1 MRERG
6 FMTRGIPLLV
16 LGFVLGSCGR
26 APRSELVSQ
35 NKLKGARET
44 LNSSTVLGEDWF
56 NLNPEEDFRE
66 GESINR
72 VYREL
77 ERDLEIRVQKL
88 APITVAVIDS
98 GVDITHE
105 DLKNNLWIN
114 KGETGLDA
122 KGHNK
127 ATNGID
133 DDGNGY
139 VDDVHGWNFIGGY
152 DKDGKAIHIGAETL
166 EKTRIL
172 RKLQKRK
179 DSGEFLNSE
188 EESLFQNFKLEID
201 KERRQAQN
209 DLAIF
214 QPALQD
220 IDQNYKTIEPLIKK
234 PFDLLTR
241 IDVLNLVSEDS
252 SVTSARDKIIS
263 AFEGLGFPSVA
274 KIKQFIEINQD
285 ALNFSLNVEFDP
297 RAIIVKDNPDDFND
311 IQYGNNDVAG
321 IENDHGTHVAGIIAA
336 QRSND
341 IGIKGVAS
349 HARIM
354 ALRAIPNGDERDK
367 DVALA
372 IRYAADKGARIINMS
387 FGKEYSPD
395 SSKVLE
401 AIEYAAQKGVLLI
414 HAAGNESKDLSL
426 DTNHSFPSP
435 VKLNGREKIQSW
447 IEVGASSSN
456 RGPSLPAVFSNYGKT
471 SVDIF
476 APGVKIESCVS
487 GNKYAVFSGTSMASP
502 ALAGVAALLWSIKP
516 ELTAL
521 EVKDLILKKGRS
533 YEDLLVKK
541 PSQSGPLA
549 QVLFY
554 ELSITGK
561 IADAFESYRELM
573 KY

>member
-1 MRERG
+1 VK
-6 FMTRGIPLLV
+6 RGIPLLV

-26 APRSELVSQ
+26 APRSDLVSQ

-72 VYREL
+72 LYREL
-77 ERDLEIRVQKL
+77 ERDLKIRAQKL
-88 APITVAVIDS
+88 TPVTVAVIDS

-367 DVALA
+367 DVAIA

-476 APGVKIESCVS
+476 APGVKIESCVP

-502 ALAGVAALLWSIKP
+502 ALAGVAALLWSIEP

-521 EVKDLILKKGRS
+521 EVRDLILKKGRS

-541 PSQSGPLA
+541 PSQIGPMA
-549 QVLFY
+549 QILFS

-561 IADAFESYRELM
+561 IADAFESYKELIRL
-573 KY
+573 Y

>member
-1 MRERG
+1 
-6 FMTRGIPLLV
+6 MTRGIPLLV
-16 LGFVLGSCGR
+16 LGVVLGSCGR
-26 APRSELVSQ
+26 APRSDLVSQ
-35 NKLKGARET
+35 NKLKSARET

-72 VYREL
+72 LYREL
-77 ERDLEIRVQKL
+77 ERDLKIRGQKL
-88 APITVAVIDS
+88 TPVTVAVIDS

-114 KGETGLDA
+114 QGEIGIDA
-122 KGHNK
+122 NGHDK
-127 ATNGID
+127 DTNGID
-133 DDGNGY
+133 DDGDGY

-152 DKDGKAIHIGAETL
+152 DQNGKAVHVGAETL

-172 RKLQKRK
+172 RKLQVRK
-179 DSGEFLNSE
+179 DSGEFLSIE
-188 EESLFQNFKLEID
+188 EESLYQKFKNEIES
-201 KERRQAQN
+201 ERRQAQS
-209 DLAIF
+209 DLDIF
-214 QPALQD
+214 KPALQD
-220 IDQNYKTIEPLIKK
+220 ITQNYKIIESIVQK
-234 PFDLLTR
+234 PIDLLTR
-241 IDVLNLVSEDS
+241 VDVLNLVSEDAKIIN
-252 SVTSARDKIIS
+252 ARDQIIS
-263 AFEGLGFPSVA
+263 NFDALGFPSVA

-285 ALNFSLNVEFDP
+285 ALNFSLNVDYNP
-297 RAIIVKDNPDDFND
+297 RAEIVKDNPDDFAD
-311 IQYGNNDVAG
+311 THYGNNDVSG

-341 IGIKGVAS
+341 LGIKGVAS

-395 SSKVLE
+395 RSKVQE
-401 AIEYAAQKGVLLI
+401 AIEYATQKGVLLI

-426 DTNHSFPSP
+426 STNTNFPTP
-435 VKLNGREKIQSW
+435 IKLNKLEKIQPW
-447 IEVGASSSN
+447 IEVGASSSSK
-456 RGPSLPAVFSNYGKT
+456 GPSLPAVFSNYGKDT
-471 SVDIF
+471 VDIF
-476 APGVKIESCVS
+476 APGVKIESCVP

-521 EVKDLILKKGRS
+521 EVRNLILKKGRS

-541 PSQSGPLA
+541 PSQSGPLM
-549 QVLFY
+549 QVLFS

-561 IADAFESYRELM
+561 IADAFESYRELIS
-573 KY
+573 Y

>member
-1 MRERG
+1 MK
-6 FMTRGIPLLV
+6 RGIPLLV
-16 LGFVLGSCGR
+16 LITLGSCGR
-26 APRSELVSQ
+26 APRTDLVTQ

-44 LNSSTVLGEDWF
+44 LNTSIVLGEDWF
-56 NLNPEEDFRE
+56 NLSPDEDSKE

-72 VYREL
+72 LYREL
-77 ERDLEIRVQKL
+77 DREFGDRAQKL
-88 APITVAVIDS
+88 TPITVAVIDS

-105 DLKNNLWIN
+105 DLKNNLWVN
-114 KGETGLDA
+114 SGETGLDTN
-122 KGHNK
+122 GNDK
-127 ATNGID
+127 ASNGID
-133 DDGNGY
+133 DDGDGY
-139 VDDVHGWNFIGGY
+139 VDDVYGWNFIGGY
-152 DKDGKAIHIGAETL
+152 DQNGKVLNIGAETL

-172 RKLQKRK
+172 RRLQKK
-179 DSGEFLNSE
+179 IDSGSLLNE
-188 EESLFQNFKLEID
+188 EENNLYKKFKTEIEAD
-201 KERRQAQN
+201 RKQAQE
-209 DLAIF
+209 DLDAF
-214 QPALQD
+214 NPALED
-220 IDQNYKTIEPLIKK
+220 IVKNYSVIEPVLNKSI
-234 PFDLLTR
+234 DLLTR
-241 IDVLNLVSEDS
+241 TDLVNLTSEDPN
-252 SVTSARDKIIS
+252 VINARNQII
-263 AFEGLGFPSVA
+263 AIFDGLGFPSVT
-274 KIKQFIEINQD
+274 KIKQFIEINND
-285 ALNFSLNVEFDP
+285 ALNFSLNVNFDP
-297 RAIIVKDNPDDFND
+297 RAEIVKDNPDDFND
-311 IQYGNNDVAG
+311 IHYGNNDVAG

-387 FGKEYSPD
+387 FGKGYSPD
-395 SSKVLE
+395 RSKVQE
-401 AIEYAAQKGVLLI
+401 AIEYAAQKGVLMI
-414 HAAGNESKDLSL
+414 HAAGNEAKNLNLDL
-426 DTNHSFPSP
+426 NHNFPTPLKIKNS
-435 VKLNGREKIQSW
+435 EKIQSW
-447 IEVGASSSN
+447 IEVGASSAN
-456 RGPSLPAVFSNYGKT
+456 KGPTLPAVFSNYGKDT
-471 SVDIF
+471 VDIF
-476 APGVKIESCVS
+476 APGVKIESCVP

-541 PSQSGPLA
+541 PSLSPPFR